1 MMAKPCAVFWDI
13 ENIGVP
19 KGQSVASIINQI
31 RSTIIKPY
39 NLNEIF
45 FFCICDVHRLPANVG
60 HSLIALDVDIVQAY
74 NGVKNSADIVIMDL
88 MRKFV
93 KFSGQDCTIILLSG
107 DADYY
112 GTLSDLKKLHNVSI
126 HLIRRVNSWSP
137 KLDEIS
143 DYTFILNDGVLKL
156 IKSTGAPK
164 YFISVNSYSL
174 IANSNQV
181 MNELND
187 IAHGSI
193 ENSAILYGNLIC
205 IGFPSLSLAEKAI
218 EQLNGCQY
226 HEKFLKAEL
235 INDSPLTDILKSIK
249 IEKSSDNN
257 YSVKPCDQVVNAL
270 NNIPKID
277 EKAQET
283 IVRNTEVETPLKAL
297 KIKALDAYSVSQV
310 NQIFNIKSEK
320 NNIKNTIIDAA
331 KSSESRSVIK
341 HELPVS
347 SSVSQVKSNFKMFFH
362 CESPVNT
369 NLSTKW
375 SLLYNLFEKS
385 YDLGAKKVIFDRN
398 IFCLHFDSKK
408 SYQQMLDKKDSLDL
422 RGLRILNVDSLEQQ
436 ITKKMIFYPS
446 SNPWCLSQELDL
458 HCILIKL
465 ADEFHSN
472 FIDESKGFL
481 GNREC
486 IFIKSLSEEIWIGFP
501 DAVICEDSCRHV
513 LRLLQYPYK
522 SVEKAKPSKELL
534 ESIVLDDLVGDAYD
548 LAFLS
553 NEFHLGQELN
563 EKSQILQ
570 IMDSCLEPDKR
581 LSYVQVEGGFMRWP
595 GWSQLNLSQIIK
607 LLIKF
612 AKVIPIAGIAS
623 MRQVDFIFNSWVEAN
638 TACHFINNL
647 RYDEVCYWQSLP
659 RAGEMEKPANEWFTT
674 SEYYI
679 INDQRKVLEKIIQNK
694 NEFNEINET
703 STMVSPAQ
711 DDKSL
716 FNIYASDRV
725 IMKNLQYLL
734 VISPETG
741 SKFTPSM
748 ISIIKMNLVQMDC
761 PTCIEFEDK
770 IWVGVDNL
778 KKGNKLKV
786 RIGKLKFKLV
796 HEKDKHDITIGVE
809 VEERMSSMD
818 GVPLSVALMIS
829 ERISRE
835 KQVNDEKPSAVNGY
849 IHSYVPLGHFNYCYR
864 EAAGM
869 TIEEYCHLNSTF
881 KSNLSNSE

>member
-249 IEKSSDNN
+249 IEKSKCTKTNKCCELKQLTFIKMSNSSKPDDSKIIKFCIACAAESGSQCILSSKSFFWIVFSCKVDAQDCLLKVQILYPDAVISEPPSDLTLPSLDNPYAVKFFDEQTFVSVAKKVDITSNTALCPRCDLPLPGSDNN

-679 INDQRKVLEKIIQNK
+679 INDQRKSHHEESTIFTRDFTRNWIKIYSFYDLNNQ
-694 NEFNEINET
+694 NEFGT
-703 STMVSPAQ
+703 
-711 DDKSL
+711 
-716 FNIYASDRV
+716 
-725 IMKNLQYLL
+725 
-734 VISPETG
+734 
-741 SKFTPSM
+741 
-748 ISIIKMNLVQMDC
+748 
-761 PTCIEFEDK
+761 
-770 IWVGVDNL
+770 
-778 KKGNKLKV
+778 
-786 RIGKLKFKLV
+786 
-796 HEKDKHDITIGVE
+796 
-809 VEERMSSMD
+809 
-818 GVPLSVALMIS
+818 
-829 ERISRE
+829 
-835 KQVNDEKPSAVNGY
+835 NG
-849 IHSYVPLGHFNYCYR
+849 L
-864 EAAGM
+864 
-869 TIEEYCHLNSTF
+869 
-881 KSNLSNSE
+881 SNLY